1 MISFTGL
8 NKLGLIPSV
17 GPAVGSNRIEE
28 RSTRCWDDISKAHS
42 NYTQNF
48 ENILLSV

>member
-1 MISFTGL
+1 MISFIGS

-28 RSTRCWDDISKAHS
+28 RSNGCWDDFSKAHF

-48 ENILLSV
+48 ENILFSV